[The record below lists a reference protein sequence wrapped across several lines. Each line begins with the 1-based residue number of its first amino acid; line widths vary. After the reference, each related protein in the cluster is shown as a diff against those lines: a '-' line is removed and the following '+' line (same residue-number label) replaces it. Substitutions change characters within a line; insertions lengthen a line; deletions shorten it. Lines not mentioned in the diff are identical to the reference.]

1 MDPLQHLERHII
13 FLYLYGS
20 LNLLIDLQI
29 QNPPCITG
37 MIVNMLNTYSVSGT
51 FLRMY
56 VNQMISS
63 SKQSYDVDTITP
75 T

>member
-51 FLRMY
+51 
-56 VNQMISS
+56 
-63 SKQSYDVDTITP
+63 
-75 T
+75 